1 MSMNISRRYF
11 LKKVGAVSL
20 MVASTGIYAK
30 SASNSSG
37 ETLPS
42 RPNVIFI
49 LTDDQGY
56 GDLSC
61 HGNPILKTPNLDKL
75 YAESTRFTDFHVAPQ
90 CLPTRGEL
98 MTGQYAFRNGTGFI
112 LSGLS
117 DLRRGTPTIADM
129 FKAGGYAT
137 GQFGKWHLGDNH
149 PYRPQDRGFD
159 ETVHH
164 SVWGV
169 GGLGDYWDNDY
180 FDDTYEHNGVLE
192 KYEGYCTDVFFNE
205 AMKWMSKQQKKNRP
219 FFCYIPTNVPHGP
232 FLVDEKYSKMYE
244 DEGRFLGMITQL
256 DENMGRMEQFL
267 QTSGLRDNTIY
278 IFMTDNGTSAGAH
291 VYNAGMRGNKNAYYE
306 GGHRVPFFFR
316 WPAEGIDKPRD
327 IDELASG
334 IDILP
339 TLLDLCGIEK
349 PANAKFD
356 GTSLAGL
363 IKGEKDQ
370 LDDRML
376 VIQIKSL
383 DEPGTVLWKKWRL
396 VNGDELYKI
405 ADDLEQRNN
414 IIEKH
419 PDIAEKLR
427 AYHARWVEE
436 MKPFQGE
443 VSVVNLGVDSEPV
456 VHLRSGHWCVT
467 HGNKFG
473 VDEWEQ
479 TTGPGVKNGYWA
491 LQVMSSGQYKVE
503 LYGWPKESGLA
514 FSDTF
519 PSFEERN
526 ERLPGRKVAKAKLKI
541 GEQELTTKTSPTEMS
556 ADFTVALEKG
566 DKPRLQSWLY
576 DSDDKDLGGAY
587 FVYVTKSEIM

>member
-1 MSMNISRRYF
+1 MKENISRRDF
-11 LKKVGAVSL
+11 LKQAGFVTLTS
-20 MVASTGIYAK
+20 I
-30 SASNSSG
+30 SASSC
-37 ETLPS
+37 S
-42 RPNVIFI
+42 RLTSKSYVDTFDTKPNVIFI

-56 GDLSC
+56 GDLAC
-61 HGNPILKTPNLDKL
+61 HGHPLLKTPNLDKL

-169 GGLGDYWDNDY
+169 GCLGDYWDNDY
-180 FDDTYEHNGVLE
+180 FDDTYEHNGQLK
-192 KYEGYCTDVFFNE
+192 KYQGYCTDVFFNE
-205 AMKWMSKQQKKNRP
+205 AMKWISKQQKKNRP

-232 FLVDEKYSKMYE
+232 FLVAKKYRDMYKEEK
-244 DEGRFLGMITQL
+244 GFFGMITQF
-256 DENMGRMEQFL
+256 DENMGRMEKFL
-267 QTSGLRDNTIY
+267 QENGLKENTIFIY
-278 IFMTDNGTSAGAH
+278 MTDNGTSSGAH
-291 VYNAGMRGNKNAYYE
+291 IFNAGMRGNKNSYYE

-316 WPAEGIDKPRD
+316 WPAAGINKPHD

-339 TLLDLCGIEK
+339 TLLDLCGIERHSD
-349 PANAKFD
+349 AKFD
-356 GTSLAGL
+356 GISLADL
-363 IKGEKDQ
+363 IRGTKDK
-370 LDDRML
+370 LPDRKL
-376 VIQIKSL
+376 VIQIF
-383 DEPGTVLWKKWRL
+383 DFEEPGTVLWKKWRL
-396 VNGDELYKI
+396 VNGNELYNI
-405 ADDLEQRNN
+405 TDDPGQRNN
-414 IIEKH
+414 VIEKF

-427 AYHARWVEE
+427 AYHAKWTEE

-443 VSVVNLGVDSEPV
+443 VSVVNIGVDSEPV

-503 LYGWPKESGLA
+503 LFGWPKESGLA

-519 PSFEERN
+519 PSFEGRN
-526 ERLPGRKVAKAKLKI
+526 ERLPGRKVTKAKLKV
-541 GEQELTTKTSPTEMS
+541 GEKDMTTQTSPTERS
-556 ADFTVALEKG
+556 ADFIVSLKKG
-566 DKPRLQSWLY
+566 DKLCLQSWLY
-576 DSDDKDLGGAY
+576 DANNKDLGGAY
-587 FVYVTKSEIM
+587 FVYVTKL

>member
-316 WPAEGIDKPRD
+316 WPAEGIDKPRG

-396 VNGDELYKI
+396 VNGDELYNI
-405 ADDLEQRNN
+405 AVDLEQRNN

-587 FVYVTKSEIM
+587 FVYVTKL